1 MSVITSNT
9 SYTSNT
15 SFHMYKIIENRKIWL
30 SISTGLVALSLIFI
44 SVFGLDLGIDFT
56 GGSLLEVKFNAERP
70 STEEVRELIKSEIEF
85 TAEPIVVSSD
95 HQNMIIRVQET
106 EETVHQEIISKLAE
120 KYPENIQEERFESI
134 GPSIGQELKEK
145 AIYAILIVILA
156 IVAYIAY
163 AFRKVSW
170 PVKSWKY
177 GVIAIVAL
185 VHDVI
190 IVVGIFALL
199 GRFMGVE
206 VGLPFVA
213 ALLTILGY
221 SVNDSIVVFDRIRE
235 NLGRV
240 VKTDFEGIVNRS
252 VNETITRSVNTS
264 VTTLIVLLTI
274 FFFGGAS
281 IKFFVLALAIGV
293 LSGTYSSI
301 FLASPLLVVWE
312 KIRRK

>member
-1 MSVITSNT
+1 
-9 SYTSNT
+9 
-15 SFHMYKIIENRKIWL
+15 MYKIIQNRKIWL
-30 SISTGLVALSLIFI
+30 SISAVLVTLSIVFI
-44 SVFGLDLGIDFT
+44 AVFGLNLGIDFT
-56 GGSLLEVKFNAERP
+56 GGSLLEIKFLSERP
-70 STEEVRELIKSEIEF
+70 QIDELKSTLSELNLEGE
-85 TAEPIVVSSD
+85 IVVQPSEE
-95 HQNMIIRVQET
+95 QNMLIRFQSI
-106 EETVHQEIISKLAE
+106 EESVHIEIVNKLNE
-120 KYPENIQEERFESI
+120 VYPENIQEERFESI
-134 GPSIGQELKEK
+134 GASIGSELKEK
-145 AIYAILIVILA
+145 AIYSMLIVLLA
-156 IVAYIAY
+156 IVLYVAW

-177 GVIAIVAL
+177 GIIAIIAL
-185 VHDVI
+185 FHDVI

-199 GRFMGVE
+199 GRFLGLE

-240 VKTDFEGIVNRS
+240 AKTNFEGIVNRS
-252 VNETITRSVNTS
+252 VNETITRSINTS
-264 VTTLIVLLTI
+264 LTTLIVLLTI
-274 FFFGGAS
+274 FLFGGAS

-312 KIRRK
+312 KLKK

>member
-1 MSVITSNT
+1 
-9 SYTSNT
+9 
-15 SFHMYKIIENRKIWL
+15 MYKIIENRKIWL

-106 EETVHQEIISKLAE
+106 EQTLHQEIISKLAE

>member
-1 MSVITSNT
+1 VSVITSNT

>member
-1 MSVITSNT
+1 
-9 SYTSNT
+9 
-15 SFHMYKIIENRKIWL
+15 MYKIIENRKIWL

>member
-1 MSVITSNT
+1 M
-9 SYTSNT
+9 
-15 SFHMYKIIENRKIWL
+15 
-30 SISTGLVALSLIFI
+30 VASLII
-44 SVFGLDLGIDFT
+44 IAVFGLKLGIDFT
-56 GGSLLEVKFNAERP
+56 GGSLLEVKFLNERP
-70 STEEVRELIKSEIEF
+70 QADEIRSTLAELNLEGE
-85 TAEPIVVSSD
+85 IVVQPSED
-95 HQNMIIRVQET
+95 QNALIRFQQI
-106 EETVHQEIISKLAE
+106 EESVHQDIVNKLNEA
-120 KYPENIQEERFESI
+120 YPENVQEERFESI
-134 GPSIGQELKEK
+134 GASIGGELKEK
-145 AIYAILIVILA
+145 AIYSIVIVIVA
-156 IVAYIAY
+156 IVLYIAW

-185 VHDVI
+185 FHDVL

-199 GRFMGVE
+199 GRFFGVE

-240 VKTDFEGIVNRS
+240 AKSNFEGIVNRS
-252 VNETITRSVNTS
+252 VNETITRSINTS
-264 VTTLIVLLTI
+264 VTTLVVLLTI
-274 FFFGGAS
+274 FLFGGAS

-312 KIRRK
+312 KLRK

>member
-44 SVFGLDLGIDFT
+44 AMFGLDLGIDFT

-70 STEEVRELIKSEIEF
+70 STEEVRDLIKSEIEIS
-85 TAEPIVVSSD
+85 AEPIIVNSD
-95 HQNMIIRVQET
+95 QQNMIIRVQET